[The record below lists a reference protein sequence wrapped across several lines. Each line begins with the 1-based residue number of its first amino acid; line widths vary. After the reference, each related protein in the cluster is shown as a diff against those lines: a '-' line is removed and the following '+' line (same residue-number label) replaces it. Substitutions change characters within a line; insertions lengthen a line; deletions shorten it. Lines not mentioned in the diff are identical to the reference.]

1 MRTLTRMLKYEL
13 KLVNA
18 EITGYEEVIR
28 SNGDMY
34 YTKIM
39 KRKKRSAEMYRDE
52 LIDEI
57 VTIKER
63 KKISKQDLIDYSEL
77 PDI

>member
-18 EITGYEEVIR
+18 EITVYEDVIR

-34 YTKIM
+34 YTKII
-39 KRKKRSAEMYRDE
+39 KKKKRSAETYRDE

-57 VTIKER
+57 AILKER
-63 KKISKQDLIDYSEL
+63 KKISKQDLIDYSDL

>member
-1 MRTLTRMLKYEL
+1 MLKYEL

-18 EITGYEEVIR
+18 EIISYEEVIR

-34 YTKIM
+34 YTKIIK
-39 KRKKRSAEMYRDE
+39 KRKRSTEIYRDE

-57 VTIKER
+57 AIIKER
-63 KKISKQDLIDYSEL
+63 NKISKQDLIDYSDLQE
-77 PDI
+77 I